1 MTNVSS
7 RQLIPTVRSF
17 NTWVESSTANWSYA
31 DAPWSEQETRNP
43 EEDHLNVL
51 KEKDNTISMKNEK
64 ITKLESELREVQAS
78 STRQLKEAKST
89 AVKKQDS
96 LEGDIAALSEKLHEL
111 ELSHQAVSIEQ
122 DKKLS
127 SKEDDILKFG
137 ERTKDFSI
145 QTEQLTPMIEQGIDQ
160 GLEFLVESERRVAK
174 LRSQELAHLNYKH
187 TKESK
192 ATARRHERANQIL
205 QGDHEAS
212 MLKLQEYVN
221 QHQHLRVK
229 SESELAAARAEN
241 AEASTKIYDI
251 NLKRSRLQSDRDQ
264 ALAAKSSMDNAYQQ
278 LVEKNSGLTN
288 GLYEATKA
296 VGDKKSS
303 LASASN
309 AVVSLRARL
318 QTQKQKRKEANM
330 KSELL
335 LKSKDERIRR
345 LRNEAL
351 AIKDMQNIT
360 TKMLKDE
367 LDTKDKLLEDK
378 EAEANSSRKAQ
389 AAELQRLRSSYAKE
403 ILELEKRD
411 RRKLQDIRDDHSK
424 AMAQAKG
431 DLESTQTSLDDKS
444 LAFNSLTAKLD
455 GLQAQHSRTIEEL
468 QKAHKE
474 KQNFE
479 DGNAIA
485 SKELKDQLASMARLL
500 QDNDAELGS
509 SSKAYATELQRL
521 QTSNA
526 KMTEEFESRQTT
538 IRFSVEEGDVG
549 SNLQSQLQHHSD
561 YVMLLKFW
569 LPSNLASRKA
579 KQTDLRPKEVQGQ
592 RKFETQYCIEDPAYT
607 EELLFAEAGSPNIR
621 LPPKP
626 QAQSDS
632 RSSEEE
638 AETRSCTEY
647 LLFAETESPKVRLP
661 NTAQDTPQSVPL
673 PAEDDLDLLVPEY
686 IPLPE
691 DDDLN
696 LLAPQWIPLPE
707 DEDLELLVPELTG
720 RRGPRVPGAGVEAIT

>member
-1 MTNVSS
+1 
-7 RQLIPTVRSF
+7 
-17 NTWVESSTANWSYA
+17 
-31 DAPWSEQETRNP
+31 
-43 EEDHLNVL
+43 
-51 KEKDNTISMKNEK
+51 
-64 ITKLESELREVQAS
+64 
-78 STRQLKEAKST
+78 
-89 AVKKQDS
+89 
-96 LEGDIAALSEKLHEL
+96 
-111 ELSHQAVSIEQ
+111 
-122 DKKLS
+122 
-127 SKEDDILKFG
+127 
-137 ERTKDFSI
+137 
-145 QTEQLTPMIEQGIDQ
+145 
-160 GLEFLVESERRVAK
+160 
-174 LRSQELAHLNYKH
+174 
-187 TKESK
+187 
-192 ATARRHERANQIL
+192 
-205 QGDHEAS
+205 
-212 MLKLQEYVN
+212 
-221 QHQHLRVK
+221 
-229 SESELAAARAEN
+229 
-241 AEASTKIYDI
+241 
-251 NLKRSRLQSDRDQ
+251 
-264 ALAAKSSMDNAYQQ
+264 
-278 LVEKNSGLTN
+278 
-288 GLYEATKA
+288 
-296 VGDKKSS
+296 
-303 LASASN
+303 
-309 AVVSLRARL
+309 
-318 QTQKQKRKEANM
+318 M

-351 AIKDMQNIT
+351 AIKDMQTIT

-403 ILELEKRD
+403 ILELEKRNQ
-411 RRKLQDIRDDHSK
+411 RKLQDIRDDHSK

-431 DLESTQTSLDDKS
+431 DLESTQTSLDEKS

-468 QKAHKE
+468 QKAHEE
-474 KQNFE
+474 KQNFQ

-485 SKELKDQLASMARLL
+485 SKELRDQLASTARLL
-500 QDNDAELGS
+500 KDKEAELGS
-509 SSKAYATELQRL
+509 SSKAYAAELQRL

-561 YVMLLKFW
+561 YVMLLKLW
-569 LPSNLASRKA
+569 LPSNLASLKA
-579 KQTDLRPKEVQGQ
+579 KQADLRPKEVQGQ
-592 RKFETQYCIEDPAYT
+592 GKFETRYCIEDPAYT

-632 RSSEEE
+632 SSSEEE
-638 AETRSCTEY
+638 AETRSCTDY

-673 PAEDDLDLLVPEY
+673 T
-686 IPLPE
+686 E

-707 DEDLELLVPELTG
+707 DEDLELLVPELIPLPEEEDPEFLAPEWRPLPRDDEQSLVPDWIPLPEDKDPVLLIPESISLPSDCDLDLLPDFLDGDDLDLASQGPITMPPIAA
-720 RRGPRVPGAGVEAIT
+720 RRGSRPRPPRDAPKAPKAMLVLNTRGGAKRGSSPPESSWSRGGWGSYR

>member
-1 MTNVSS
+1 M
-7 RQLIPTVRSF
+7 VRSF
-17 NTWVESSTANWSYA
+17 NTWVEPSTANWLYS

-43 EEDHLNVL
+43 EEDHLNFL
-51 KEKDNTISMKNEK
+51 KEKDDTISMKNEK
-64 ITKLESELREVQAS
+64 ITKLESELRDVQAS
-78 STRQLKEAKST
+78 LTRQFEEAKSA
-89 AVKKQDS
+89 AVKKQDF
-96 LEGDIAALSEKLHEL
+96 LEGDIAALREKLHEI

-122 DKKLS
+122 DKKS
-127 SKEDDILKFG
+127 SKEGDILKFG
-137 ERTKDFSI
+137 ERTKEFSI

-160 GLEFLVESERRVAK
+160 SLAFLAESEKRVAK
-174 LRSQELAHLNYKH
+174 LHSQEMAQLNYKH

-192 ATARRHERANQIL
+192 ATARRHERAIQIL

-212 MLKLQEYVN
+212 MLKLQEDVN

-229 SESELAAARAEN
+229 SESEVAAARAEN
-241 AEASTKIYDI
+241 AEASKKIHDV
-251 NLKRSRLQSDRDQ
+251 NLKRSHLQPDRDQ

-288 GLYEATKA
+288 GLYEAIKGVDEATKA
-296 VGDKKSS
+296 AGDKKAS

-309 AVVSLRARL
+309 AVVSMRARL
-318 QTQKQKRKEANM
+318 RTQKQKTKEANM

-351 AIKDMQNIT
+351 AIKDVQFIT

-403 ILELEKRD
+403 TLEFEKRD

-431 DLESTQTSLDDKS
+431 DLESTKTSLDDKS

-468 QKAHKE
+468 QKAHEE
-474 KQNFE
+474 KQNFQ
-479 DGNAIA
+479 DGYAIA

-500 QDNDAELGS
+500 QDKDAELGS

-526 KMTEEFESRQTT
+526 KITEEFESRQTT
-538 IRFSVEEGDVG
+538 ILFSVEKGDVG

-561 YVMLLKFW
+561 YVMLLELW

-579 KQTDLRPKEVQGQ
+579 KEAGLRPKEVQEQ
-592 RKFETQYCIEDPAYT
+592 EKLETRYCVEDPAYT

-632 RSSEEE
+632 SSSEEE

-647 LLFAETESPKVRLP
+647 LLFAEIESPKVRLP
-661 NTAQDTPQSVPL
+661 NTAQDTPESVPL

-707 DEDLELLVPELTG
+707 DEDL
-720 RRGPRVPGAGVEAIT
+720 